1 MYLLLK
7 KKKEK
12 KKRMRRKMR
21 GGAIKGGGGDV
32 RSPPSSFGE
41 GGRSRPRSMKIA
53 IGHHHLDALRI
64 KIFDVYV
71 FVTFDRCE
79 MK

>member
-12 KKRMRRKMR
+12 KKNAAKNAR
-21 GGAIKGGGGDV
+21 GGIKGGGGDV

-41 GGRSRPRSMKIA
+41 GGRSMKIA

-64 KIFDVYV
+64 KIFDVYA

-79 MK
+79 TK